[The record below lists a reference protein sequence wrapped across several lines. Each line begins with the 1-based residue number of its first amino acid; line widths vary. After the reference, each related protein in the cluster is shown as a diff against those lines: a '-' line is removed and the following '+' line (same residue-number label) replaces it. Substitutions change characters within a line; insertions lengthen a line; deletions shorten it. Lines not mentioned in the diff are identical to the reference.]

1 MLMIF
6 CELIW
11 AHGPFRNAP
20 FPLDFHFRTMKTLG
34 SNAWGTAYDNEANM
48 KEHPSVY
55 CHMTILHH
63 HHW

>member
-1 MLMIF
+1 MGRMI
-6 CELIW
+6 L
-11 AHGPFRNAP
+11 ANLGAQTLQNAP

-34 SNAWGTAYDNEANM
+34 TNAWGTAYDNEANM